1 MGIKPFLLRKQYWIE
16 DFFHGSK
23 MWKSYK
29 DIYYLQREPEGKE
42 RRNFYLSEI
51 LSFAKANTV
60 FYGKVSGNQLE
71 DFPVIDKK
79 VILDNYND
87 FLVPLNK
94 IPCQKD
100 EVHIQKTSGSTG
112 IPFQVYQ
119 DTRCRMRRIATIKYE
134 NEKIG
139 FHSFEPMMHLR
150 AVKHYW
156 GNKFKEPITYD
167 PKLNIVYADNANLTE
182 DRIREIIH
190 AINRYKVKVVRG
202 YMTTLDIIT
211 KYAVENNMQFL
222 YHPTFISVGELLLE
236 SLRFRLIN
244 ELNCKIVS
252 QYANEENGVFGQTEV
267 NGGGSTINLNRAN
280 CIVEILKLE
289 SDEPVGENEL
299 GRIVVTDFTN
309 YAMPLIRY
317 DIGDIAMIGKMEDG
331 EISVLKNLSGRKTD
345 LIYTTAGKPIDF
357 FNSVS
362 PDIYNNPDIEQWQFI
377 QESATLYTLKIC
389 KKPGSDISD
398 NMLATEIKKIVGDNA
413 TIHIE
418 VANQIPVMNSGKRKV
433 VVQKFL

>member
-1 MGIKPFLLRKQYWIE
+1 M
-16 DFFHGSK
+16 
-23 MWKSYK
+23 
-29 DIYYLQREPEGKE
+29 
-42 RRNFYLSEI
+42 
-51 LSFAKANTV
+51 
-60 FYGKVSGNQLE
+60 
-71 DFPVIDKK
+71 
-79 VILDNYND
+79 
-87 FLVPLNK
+87 
-94 IPCQKD
+94 
-100 EVHIQKTSGSTG
+100 
-112 IPFQVYQ
+112 
-119 DTRCRMRRIATIKYE
+119 
-134 NEKIG
+134 
-139 FHSFEPMMHLR
+139 
-150 AVKHYW
+150 
-156 GNKFKEPITYD
+156 
-167 PKLNIVYADNANLTE
+167 
-182 DRIREIIH
+182 
-190 AINRYKVKVVRG
+190 
-202 YMTTLDIIT
+202 
-211 KYAVENNMQFL
+211 
-222 YHPTFISVGELLLE
+222 
-236 SLRFRLIN
+236 
-244 ELNCKIVS
+244 
-252 QYANEENGVFGQTEV
+252 
-267 NGGGSTINLNRAN
+267 GGGSTINLNRAN

>member
-1 MGIKPFLLRKQYWIE
+1 MSIKPVLLRKKYWIE
-16 DFFHGSK
+16 DFFHGSW

-29 DIYYLQREPEGKE
+29 DIYYLQHNPEGKG
-42 RRNFYLSEI
+42 RRDFYLSEI

-60 FYGKVSGNQLE
+60 FYGKVTGDQLN

-79 VILDNYND
+79 LILDNYND
-87 FLVPLNK
+87 FLVPRNK
-94 IPCQKD
+94 IPGQKG

-119 DTRCRMRRIATIKYE
+119 DTRCRMRRIATIKFE

-156 GNKFKEPITYD
+156 GDKKPITYD

>member
-1 MGIKPFLLRKQYWIE
+1 MFRTYYLRRKFWINDFLN
-16 DFFHGSK
+16 GSL
-23 MWKSYK
+23 MWKNYK
-29 DIYYLQREPEGKE
+29 DIFYMQKNPEGKLKRE
-42 RRNFYLSEI
+42 LYLSEI
-51 LSFAKANTV
+51 LSFAKQNTE
-60 FYGKVSGNQLE
+60 FYSKISGNHLKE
-71 DFPVIDKK
+71 FPVINKNI
-79 VILDNYND
+79 ILNNYND
-87 FLVPLNK
+87 FIVPYNK
-94 IPCQKD
+94 IPGQKGNI
-100 EVHIQKTSGSTG
+100 HIQKTSGSTG
-112 IPFQVYQ
+112 TPFSVYQ
-119 DTRCRMRRIATIKYE
+119 DTRCRARRIATIKYE

-156 GNKFKEPITYD
+156 GDKFKSTITYD
-167 PKLNIVYADNANLTE
+167 PNLNIVYVDNACLTDE
-182 DRIREIIH
+182 KISEIIA
-190 AINRYKVKVVRG
+190 AINYYNIKVVRG

-211 KYAVENNMQFL
+211 NFAVKNGIELKN
-222 YHPTFISVGELLLE
+222 HPTFISVGELLLE
-236 SLRFRLIN
+236 SLRKRIVS
-244 ELNCKIVS
+244 ELHCNVVS

-317 DIGDIAMIGKMEDG
+317 DIGDIAMIGKMENG

-377 QESATLYTLKIC
+377 QEDATLYTLKIC

-398 NMLATEIKKIVGDNA
+398 NMLATEIKKLVGDNA
-413 TIHIE
+413 TVHIE
-418 VANQIPVMNSGKRKV
+418 VANQMPVMNSGKRKV